1 MTNSSNLTEEIA
13 RSNGHLTRHSLPIEM
28 PESDDISARDRT
40 SKSSQS
46 PHSTTSPRS
55 PKPSSDDWSSLT
67 QDAIDA
73 MPRVWTRGILYLL
86 VVFAAIVLPW
96 AMFSQVDQTGVARG
110 RLEPKGKTFK
120 LDSPV
125 AGKVIAIDVK
135 EGSTVKAGQPLL
147 NLESDLVRTELQQSE
162 AKLEGQLNRI
172 AQLEK
177 VKNQLSIASRTQL
190 LLSQAQ
196 ISEQLAQTNQVETRL
211 SANQRAYRLAEERL
225 NQDLGEVERYR
236 RLAQEGIV
244 PEVKLV
250 EIERIASESRRQLE
264 QAQADIQQTQT
275 ELKKQASSGDRVTR
289 TGELA
294 VVESKKQAEELQTQ
308 VSDLQSEMAQTR
320 KAIASLRWQL
330 QQRIIRAPVA
340 GTIFQLP
347 IQKAGAVVQPGQ
359 NLVQIAPSDVP
370 MVIKAE
376 MPISESGFLRVG
388 MTVQLK
394 FDAYPFQDYG
404 VVPGRVNW
412 VSPDS
417 KTTQVGQ
424 SQVETFEL
432 EIIPE
437 RTYIQAQNKRITLTP
452 GQTATAEVVVR
463 QRRIIDL
470 ILDPFKQL
478 QSDGL
483 KL

>member
-1 MTNSSNLTEEIA
+1 MSNPPNSTEQLA
-13 RSNGHLTRHSLPIEM
+13 QRNGHLASQPLAVKLPER
-28 PESDDISARDRT
+28 DIPAIPKT
-40 SKSSQS
+40 S
-46 PHSTTSPRS
+46 RS
-55 PKPSSDDWSSLT
+55 PSPPPSHTDDWSALT
-67 QDAIDA
+67 QDMVDT
-73 MPRVWTRGILYLL
+73 MPRVWTRGILYFL
-86 VVFAAIVLPW
+86 VAFAAIVLPW

-120 LDSPV
+120 LDAPV
-125 AGKVIAIDVK
+125 AGKVIAIEVK

-147 NLESDLVRTELQQSE
+147 NLESDLVRTELQQAES
-162 AKLEGQLNRI
+162 KLEGQLNRV

-177 VKNQLSIASRTQL
+177 VKNQLSIATRTQL

-196 ISEQLAQTNQVETRL
+196 TSEQLAQTSQVETRL
-211 SANQRAYRLAEERL
+211 SANQRAYRLAQERF

-236 RLAQEGIV
+236 RLSQEGIV

-250 EIERIASESRRQLE
+250 EIERVASESRRQLE
-264 QAQADIQQTQT
+264 QAQADIQQTQS
-275 ELKKQASSGDRVTR
+275 ELRKQESSSDRVTR

-294 VVESKKQAEELQTQ
+294 VVESKRQAEELQTQ
-308 VSDLQSEMAQTR
+308 ASDLRSEISQTQ

-359 NLVQIAPSDVP
+359 NLVQIAPSNVP

-404 VVPGRVNW
+404 VVPGKVSW

-424 SQVETFEL
+424 SQIEIFEL
-432 EIIPE
+432 EVIPE
-437 RTYIQAQNKRITLTP
+437 RTYIQAQNRRIELTP

-463 QRRIIDL
+463 QRRVIDL

>member
-1 MTNSSNLTEEIA
+1 MSNPPNSTEQLA
-13 RSNGHLTRHSLPIEM
+13 QHNGYLISQPLAVKV
-28 PESDDISARDRT
+28 PESNIPMRDKIS
-40 SKSSQS
+40 SPPIQSNKPPQSS
-46 PHSTTSPRS
+46 
-55 PKPSSDDWSSLT
+55 PSHTDDWSSLT
-67 QDAIDA
+67 QDMVDT
-73 MPRVWTRGILYLL
+73 MPRVWTRGILYFL

-96 AMFSQVDQTGVARG
+96 AIFSQVDQTGIARG

-120 LDSPV
+120 LDAPV

-135 EGSTVKAGQPLL
+135 EGSIVKAGQPLL
-147 NLESDLVRTELQQSE
+147 NLESDLVRTELQQTE
-162 AKLEGQLNRI
+162 VKLEGQLNRI
-172 AQLEK
+172 VQLEK
-177 VKNQLSIASRTQL
+177 VKNQLSIATRTQL
-190 LLSQAQ
+190 LLSEAQ
-196 ISEQLAQTNQVETRL
+196 TSEQVAQTNQVQTRL
-211 SANQRAYRLAEERL
+211 SANQRAYRLAQERL

-250 EIERIASESRRQLE
+250 EIERVASESRRQLE
-264 QAQADIQQTQT
+264 QAQADIQQTES

-308 VSDLQSEMAQTR
+308 VSDLRSEVSQTQ

-359 NLVQIAPSDVP
+359 NLVQIAPSNVP

-404 VVPGRVNW
+404 VVPGKVSW

-417 KTTQVGQ
+417 KTTQAGQ
-424 SQVETFEL
+424 SQIETFEL

-437 RTYIQAQNKRITLTP
+437 RTYIQAQNKRIELTP

>member
-1 MTNSSNLTEEIA
+1 MSNPPNSTEQLA
-13 RSNGHLTRHSLPIEM
+13 QRNGHLTSQPLAVKM
-28 PESDDISARDRT
+28 PESNIPMRD
-40 SKSSQS
+40 K
-46 PHSTTSPRS
+46 TSPS
-55 PKPSSDDWSSLT
+55 PLPPPSHTDDWSSLT
-67 QDAIDA
+67 QDMVDT

-86 VVFAAIVLPW
+86 VIFAAIVLPW
-96 AMFSQVDQTGVARG
+96 AMFSQVDQTGIARG

-120 LDSPV
+120 LDAPV

-135 EGSTVKAGQPLL
+135 EGSIVKAGQPLL
-147 NLESDLVRTELQQSE
+147 NLESDLVRTELQQTE
-162 AKLEGQLNRI
+162 VKLEGQLNRI
-172 AQLEK
+172 VQLEK
-177 VKNQLSIASRTQL
+177 VKNQLSIATRTQL
-190 LLSQAQ
+190 LLSEAQ
-196 ISEQLAQTNQVETRL
+196 TSEQVAQTNQVQTRL
-211 SANQRAYRLAEERL
+211 SANQRAYRLAQERL

-250 EIERIASESRRQLE
+250 EIERVASESRRQLE
-264 QAQADIQQTQT
+264 QAQADIQQTES

-308 VSDLQSEMAQTR
+308 VSDLRSEMSQTQ

-359 NLVQIAPSDVP
+359 NLVQIAPSNVP

-404 VVPGRVNW
+404 VVPGKVSW

-417 KTTQVGQ
+417 KTTQAGQ

-437 RTYIQAQNKRITLTP
+437 RTYIQAQNKRIELTP

-470 ILDPFKQL
+470 LLDPFKQL